1 MVETPIINE
10 ELNVAKEIVALEVS
24 KDEIKS
30 HSEDISEKVNQFNEE
45 NSSGNSAQNMSAMID
60 QAIQGQEQQY
70 KDRKKQEKEIQIY
83 VENEVKQQVAE
94 AKKRQTATLEEQ
106 ERQFEVDNRGIAG
119 ERERTESNAR
129 IRENIERAK
138 QDQAEGD
145 GCCT

>member
-1 MVETPIINE
+1 MVETPIITG
-10 ELNVAKEIVALEVS
+10 ELTVAKEIVALEVS